1 MLESRNISFSYD
13 EEMQFRFPELK
24 CQSGDHWLII
34 GPSGCGKTT
43 WMHILGGLLTPQ
55 EGEVLIGD
63 TSLYSLAGAQRD
75 RFRGQHI
82 GIVFQRTH
90 LIRSLSVMQNLQL
103 TAKLAGR
110 KVDKATIQDL
120 LERLKIDQRAKAKP
134 EELSQGELQRAGI
147 ARALVTQPQWILADE
162 PTASLDD
169 DNCESV
175 MTLLEEAAATYN
187 AGLIVVTHD
196 NRLKDRFTN
205 TIAL

>member
-1 MLESRNISFSYD
+1 
-13 EEMQFRFPELK
+13 
-24 CQSGDHWLII
+24 
-34 GPSGCGKTT
+34 
-43 WMHILGGLLTPQ
+43 MHILGGLLTPQ